1 MDPNKFTEKTLEALN
16 AAQEQAVEHNHQQAR
31 CVQHWGLPSNS
42 PACATR
48 GATAS
53 SKQCALLGDF

>member
-31 CVQHWGLPSNS
+31 CVQRKGLPSHS

-53 SKQCALLGDF
+53 SKQCVLLGDF